1 MTFELPCE
9 MIGKY
14 FLPAFRA
21 ELVKYLV
28 NEKKMARKDV
38 CRTLDLTPAAVTNYF
53 KDARGKNFAL
63 PPKIKREIHKF
74 GDKILDQDLN
84 EASIVSQTC
93 TVCTTMRSLE
103 VLCKMHAKN
112 DARFKGCT
120 ACLK

>member
-28 NEKKMARKDV
+28 KEKGMARKDV
-38 CRTLDLTPAAVTNYF
+38 CQTLDLTPAAVTNYF
-53 KDARGKNFAL
+53 KEARGKNFSF
-63 PPKIKREIHKF
+63 PPKIKREIHRF
-74 GDKILDQDLN
+74 GDQIAAHGLK
-84 EASIVSQTC
+84 EHAIVSQTC
-93 TVCTTMRSLE
+93 GVCHTMRSLE
-103 VLCKMHAKN
+103 LLCKMHAKS

>member
-38 CRTLDLTPAAVTNYF
+38 CKALDLTPAAVTNYF
-53 KDARGKNFAL
+53 KESRGKNFVL
-63 PPKIKREIHKF
+63 PPAIKKDIHRL
-74 GDKILDQDLN
+74 GDKMAKRALKEPTII
-84 EASIVSQTC
+84 SHTC
-93 TVCTTMRSLE
+93 DICQTMRSLE
-103 VLCKMHAKN
+103 ILCKMHAKN
-112 DARFKGCT
+112 DKRFKDCT
-120 ACLK
+120 SCLR